1 MRWIQSFSVAVQNN
15 EKDNMDW
22 KLPEGD
28 HIGWVIALI
37 AIVVALYGIW
47 DVRRAKSRL
56 ERLAEVNRLAV
67 GEARSFLIGIK
78 PAVPTS
84 VQTQINDHLEG
95 IKKRLAEAEAI
106 SSRR

>member
-1 MRWIQSFSVAVQNN
+1 
-15 EKDNMDW
+15 MDW

-28 HIGWVIALI
+28 HVGWIIALI
-37 AIVVALYGIW
+37 AIIVAIYGIW

-67 GEARSFLIGIK
+67 GEARSFLLGIK
-78 PAVPTS
+78 PAVPGN

-95 IKKRLAEAEAI
+95 IKRRLDQADAI
-106 SSRR
+106 SGKR